1 MKIQRKHVVLASLVL
16 ALAAAVYINWQLSS
30 TPDNLG
36 AKELG
41 KATYVNSNVKATVD
55 EVDFDL
61 SAKLSKEQ
69 QNYFSNA
76 RLKRDKTADSVKNTA
91 LEALS
96 LTESDEDAKESALAQ
111 LANVEELL
119 MNQVSIENTLMA
131 KGFSD
136 CVCAISDES
145 VTVIV
150 PDGEMN
156 ENSSLIIKD
165 AVAEVCNIPFD
176 SISIVTV

>member
-16 ALAAAVYINWQLSS
+16 ALGAAVYINWQLSS
-30 TPDNLG
+30 VPDSG

-41 KATYVNSNVKATVD
+41 KATYVNSNMVATVD
-55 EVDFDL
+55 EVSFDASSNL
-61 SAKLSKEQ
+61 NKEQ

-76 RLKRDKTADSVKNTA
+76 RLKRDKTADEVKSIA

-96 LTESDEDAKESALAQ
+96 STELDEDAKESALAQ
-111 LANVEELL
+111 LARLEEQL
-119 MNQVSIENTLMA
+119 MNQVTIENTLSA

-136 CVCAISDES
+136 CVCAISEEA

-150 PDGEMN
+150 PDNEMSN
-156 ENSSLIIKD
+156 NSALIIKD
-165 AVAEVCNIPFD
+165 VVSEVCKASFEN
-176 SISIVTV
+176 ISIVTV